1 MIRSSCLVTL
11 ACQQRA
17 REKFA
22 VLLLVEPGA
31 FDIEQFET
39 WCAAGKGKRVN
50 GELSDRLIRSGR
62 RLVVENVKRAVSNLQ
77 KIDMAGQV
85 ARFVH
90 AFKAPLGLARR

>member
-1 MIRSSCLVTL
+1 MPDPFPGSRQERSAGEEL
-11 ACQQRA
+11 AV
-17 REKFA
+17 A
-22 VLLLVEPGA
+22 VLVEPGA